1 MPGPGLLG
9 LQSTWKSD
17 VVIAAVETLQL
28 ILMIILVVVA
38 VGAGLWVGKGLGETS
53 RKARK
58 LQGRGRD
65 KESLATSIGKS
76 AQDLI
81 SGSAVRVWKWRR
93 ERKREQRD
101 KS

>member
-1 MPGPGLLG
+1 M
-9 LQSTWKSD
+9 
-17 VVIAAVETLQL
+17 IAAVETLQL
-28 ILMIILVVVA
+28 IILIILVVAA
-38 VGAGLWVGKGLGETS
+38 VGAGLWVGKGLGDAS

-58 LQGRGRD
+58 LQGRSRD

-93 ERKREQRD
+93 ERKRQQRE
-101 KS
+101 KN